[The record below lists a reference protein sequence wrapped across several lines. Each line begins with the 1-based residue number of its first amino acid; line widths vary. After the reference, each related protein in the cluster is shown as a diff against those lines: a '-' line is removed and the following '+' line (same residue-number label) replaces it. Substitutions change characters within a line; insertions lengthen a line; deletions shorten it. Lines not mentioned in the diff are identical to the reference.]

1 MANTITNTAYVP
13 VSYSRTVEPLPE
25 TIGANNTRSLNRV
38 TTCDEYLVVLNKGT
52 AANPYA
58 EQVIVRSVRD
68 LKVNYYA

>member
-25 TIGANNTRSLNRV
+25 TIGANNTRPLNRV

-58 EQVIVRSVRD
+58 
-68 LKVNYYA
+68 